1 MKRVINIIFLT
12 WALCGAIFASGQKVT
27 VSGQVRDQDSGEL
40 LNGAVVWDS
49 LSASGS
55 ITNTYGFFSLTLTQ
69 RPKTLRFSY
78 VGYQTYYLHMDD
90 EALTGALDIRLKR
103 ATELDEVIIKADKVP
118 HISGN
123 PLSLQIGEIR
133 NMPTLLGE
141 ADVLKAFSFTPGV
154 STGNE
159 GSAGLYVRGGTPD
172 QNLILLDQVP
182 VYNVMH
188 LGGFFSVFNTASLK
202 SADLYKGA
210 FPARYGGRLSSVI
223 DITMK
228 EGNNQRF
235 AGELGLGL
243 LNQSL
248 TLEGPI
254 VKNKASFIVSGRV
267 STLGLSTLLT
277 KKRSG
282 NGAGEDYTYKFHD
295 LNAKLNYQ
303 LNKTDHVYISFYNGF
318 DRFKYEEWQRTD
330 KKDVSTAVGN
340 NWGNVT
346 GTMRYSKMLSRKL
359 FSRAALIYSQYTSEF
374 TNDFSDSD
382 QGGSPESFYRY
393 TDTKVTD
400 LGAKIQFDYFPTS
413 AIEMRIGIDYTRH
426 LFTPFQTSTNYSH
439 LQPNPGSSAI
449 RAFQTDFFLDADITL
464 TRNLILNAGGRYTV
478 YKVAGRSFHNLE
490 PRLGLG
496 WSFTDQW
503 KLTGSATV
511 MNQYLHLLVNNG
523 YGFAYDAWLP
533 STALVP
539 PSRARQWSVGLSR
552 KLTRPE
558 LEISLEYYQK
568 RMNNMIDYPDGTNFT
583 GLLADAWDNIVAK
596 GGLGRGSGLEMMVQ
610 RNEGKLKGRVSYTLA
625 KSELKFDLVNNGQ
638 WYPMKYDRRHN
649 FNLSASYALSKKWS
663 LNTTFIYQ
671 TGHAVTL
678 PQGALLSQDGSE
690 PRLIY
695 SQRNKGRM
703 PAFHKLDLGVTRS
716 GILWDKYRTTLGLG
730 VYNAYNRANPLY
742 LDFSIKNNTQTG
754 QASMIVKQYSLF
766 PILPFVNYSIH
777 F

>member
-1 MKRVINIIFLT
+1 
-12 WALCGAIFASGQKVT
+12 
-27 VSGQVRDQDSGEL
+27 
-40 LNGAVVWDS
+40 
-49 LSASGS
+49 
-55 ITNTYGFFSLTLTQ
+55 
-69 RPKTLRFSY
+69 Y
-78 VGYQTYYLHMDD
+78 VGYQTYYLHTDD

-172 QNLILLDQVP
+172 QNLILLDLVP

-303 LNKTDHVYISFYNGF
+303 LNKTDHVYISFNNGF
-318 DRFKYEEWQRTD
+318 DRFKDEEWLRTD
-330 KKDVSTAVGN
+330 KNDVSTAVGN

-426 LFTPFQTSTNYSH
+426 LFTPSQTSTNYSH

-449 RAFQTDFFLDADITL
+449 RASPTDFFLDAGITL
-464 TRNLILNAGGRYTV
+464 TRNLILSAGGR
-478 YKVAGRSFHNLE
+478 
-490 PRLGLG
+490 
-496 WSFTDQW
+496 
-503 KLTGSATV
+503 
-511 MNQYLHLLVNNG
+511 
-523 YGFAYDAWLP
+523 
-533 STALVP
+533 
-539 PSRARQWSVGLSR
+539 
-552 KLTRPE
+552 
-558 LEISLEYYQK
+558 
-568 RMNNMIDYPDGTNFT
+568 
-583 GLLADAWDNIVAK
+583 
-596 GGLGRGSGLEMMVQ
+596 
-610 RNEGKLKGRVSYTLA
+610 
-625 KSELKFDLVNNGQ
+625 
-638 WYPMKYDRRHN
+638 
-649 FNLSASYALSKKWS
+649 
-663 LNTTFIYQ
+663 
-671 TGHAVTL
+671 
-678 PQGALLSQDGSE
+678 
-690 PRLIY
+690 
-695 SQRNKGRM
+695 
-703 PAFHKLDLGVTRS
+703 
-716 GILWDKYRTTLGLG
+716 
-730 VYNAYNRANPLY
+730 
-742 LDFSIKNNTQTG
+742 
-754 QASMIVKQYSLF
+754 
-766 PILPFVNYSIH
+766 
-777 F
+777 

>member
-1 MKRVINIIFLT
+1 MKRVINIVFLIWT
-12 WALCGAIFASGQKVT
+12 FQAAITASGQKVT
-27 VSGQVRDQDSGEL
+27 VSGQVRDLDSGEL
-40 LNGAVVWDS
+40 LNGAAVWDS
-49 LSASGS
+49 LSSTGS
-55 ITNTYGFFSLTLTQ
+55 ITNTYGFFSLTLSQ

-78 VGYQTYYLHMDD
+78 VGYRTYYLPMDN
-90 EALTGALDIRLKR
+90 EAFKGALDIRLKR
-103 ATELDEVIIKADKVP
+103 DTELDEVIIKADKMP

-123 PLSLQIGEIR
+123 PLSLPISEIR
-133 NMPTLLGE
+133 SMPTLLGE

-159 GSAGLYVRGGTPD
+159 GSAGLYIRGGTPD

-202 SADLYKGA
+202 SADLYKSA

-228 EGNNQRF
+228 EGNNQKF

-267 STLGLSTLLT
+267 STLSLSTLLT
-277 KKRSG
+277 KKRAG
-282 NGAGEDYTYKFHD
+282 NGAGEDYIYKFHD
-295 LNAKLNYQ
+295 LNAKVNYQ

-330 KKDVSTAVGN
+330 KKDISTAVGN

-346 GTMRYSKMLSRKL
+346 GTIRYSKMLSGKL
-359 FSRAALIYSQYTSEF
+359 FSRAAFIYSKYTSEF

-382 QGGSPESFYRY
+382 QGGHPESFYRY

-400 LGAKIQFDYFPTS
+400 LGAKIQFDYFPHKT
-413 AIEMRIGIDYTRH
+413 IEMRMGIDYTRH
-426 LFTPFQTSTNYSH
+426 LFTPFQTYTNYDH
-439 LQPNPGSSAI
+439 IQPNSGSSAI
-449 RAFQTDFFLDADITL
+449 GALQADFFLDADVALAQKL
-464 TRNLILNAGGRYTV
+464 TLNAGGRYTLYEV
-478 YKVAGRSFHNLE
+478 TGRSFRNFE

-496 WSFTDQW
+496 WSLTDQW

-523 YGFAYDAWLP
+523 YGFGYDAWLP

-552 KLTRPE
+552 KLGGPQ
-558 LEISLEYYQK
+558 LEITLEYYQK

-583 GLLADAWDNIVAK
+583 GLLADAWDSIVAK
-596 GGLGRGSGLEMMVQ
+596 GGLGRGSGLEMMIQ
-610 RNEGKLKGRVSYTLA
+610 RNAGKLKGRISYTLA
-625 KSELKFDLVNNGQ
+625 KSELKFDQVNSGW

-649 FNLSASYALSKKWS
+649 LNLSASYTLSKKWS
-663 LNTTFIYQ
+663 LNSTFIYQ

-678 PQGALLSQDGSE
+678 PQGALLSEDGHE

-695 SQRNKGRM
+695 GERNKGRM

-716 GILWDKYRTTLGLG
+716 GMLWDKYRTTLGLG

-742 LDFSIKNNTQTG
+742 LDFSIKNNPSSD